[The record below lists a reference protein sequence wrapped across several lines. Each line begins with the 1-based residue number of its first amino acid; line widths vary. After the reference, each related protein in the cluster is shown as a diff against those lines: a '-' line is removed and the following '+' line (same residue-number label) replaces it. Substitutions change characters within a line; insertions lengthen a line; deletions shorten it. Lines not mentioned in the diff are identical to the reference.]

1 MTTSH
6 LSSTIRVYMQLAWL
20 EAFNVPLLVLTG
32 CRFLPRRLRGLDHLE
47 PLRRRTIGRWSIVPD
62 LRGGDARYRHLR
74 FTIRFPVR
82 RWLLSGGGATPCCY
96 GSNEFSTEK
105 RRRGEERTNGSV
117 GIFGRRWMILG
128 EGGVIQ
134 WFDDGRRNGGNHL
147 MWIVLGKFDGK
158 EMLMVYSS
166 VFWGEEKEEKEIF
179 IAKIICRQIKK
190 YNLETELEHC
200 KSIDTTNS
208 RKLFPTSLEIRI
220 ILIKMWV
227 IARFI
232 RDSARNYDSIE
243 ISFYLHEMKMY
254 NRIKNGVKVRGVNEG
269 DGGRKKMFSHSAL

>member
-1 MTTSH
+1 MEEEMEEITFDVN
-6 LSSTIRVYMQLAWL
+6 RVL
-20 EAFNVPLLVLTG
+20 
-32 CRFLPRRLRGLDHLE
+32 
-47 PLRRRTIGRWSIVPD
+47 
-62 LRGGDARYRHLR
+62 
-74 FTIRFPVR
+74 
-82 RWLLSGGGATPCCY
+82 
-96 GSNEFSTEK
+96 
-105 RRRGEERTNGSV
+105 
-117 GIFGRRWMILG
+117 
-128 EGGVIQ
+128 
-134 WFDDGRRNGGNHL
+134 
-147 MWIVLGKFDGK
+147 LGKFDGK
-158 EMLMVYSS
+158 KMLMVYLS
-166 VFWGEEKEEKEIF
+166 VFWREEKEEKEIF

-208 RKLFPTSLEIRI
+208 RKLFLTSLEIRI

-269 DGGRKKMFSHSAL
+269 DGGEKKNVFPFCSVSSVSKSSTTLEKRHMKMTKL